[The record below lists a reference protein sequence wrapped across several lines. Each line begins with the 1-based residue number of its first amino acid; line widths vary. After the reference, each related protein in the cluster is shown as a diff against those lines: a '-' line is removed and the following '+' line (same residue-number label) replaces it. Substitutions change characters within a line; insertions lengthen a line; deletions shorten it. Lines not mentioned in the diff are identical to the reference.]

1 MLGTIRKQL
10 ITFTALVALG
20 TVCPAPARAGMP
32 VIDTA
37 NLVQAMQQVVSWGQ
51 QLQAMAAHLQQLQHT
66 YQSVTGP
73 RGMQNLLPIGLRA
86 RNYLPPDYAELMNVI
101 NGTSITYAR
110 LAGQVQGLIQTNA
123 VLSTGRIATLSPQAQ
138 QLLAQGRQAAAA
150 LAMLSQQTHANA
162 STNFTALQ
170 GLIAALGNTADT
182 KASADLQGRIQ
193 SEQVMTQTNQIKTEA
208 MYQTVQAQE
217 LQRQQAAREFAVA
230 SLGDFQSRYQ
240 PPMTW

>member
-10 ITFTALVALG
+10 ITFTTLVALG
-20 TVCPAPARAGMP
+20 SVIPAPARAGMP

-73 RGMQNLLPIGLRA
+73 RGMQNLLPITLRA
-86 RNYLPPDYAELMNVI
+86 RNYLPPDYAELMTVI
-101 NGTSITYAR
+101 NGTSTTYAR
-110 LAGQVQGLIQTNA
+110 LAGQVQALIQTNA
-123 VLSTGRIATLSPQAQ
+123 VLSIGRIATLSPQAQ
-138 QLLAQGRQAAAA
+138 QLLAQGRQTAAT

-162 STNFTALQ
+162 STHFTALQ
-170 GLIAALGNTADT
+170 GLIAALGSTADT

-217 LQRQQAAREFAVA
+217 LARQQAAREFAVA

-240 PPMTW
+240 PQMTW